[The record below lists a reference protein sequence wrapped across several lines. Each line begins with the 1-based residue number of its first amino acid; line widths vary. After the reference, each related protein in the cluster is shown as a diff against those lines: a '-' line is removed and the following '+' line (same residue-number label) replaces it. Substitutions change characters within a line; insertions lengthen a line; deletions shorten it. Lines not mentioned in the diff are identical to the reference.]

1 MIAQVRTKS
10 GRVAGRPLTWA
21 DKAPLS
27 DSSSGGGEE
36 VPAVAAPPRIRLRYG
51 SATIPQVHSFRT
63 AQAFGL
69 EADVR
74 ANLMVTNYRH

>member
-27 DSSSGGGEE
+27 DSSSGGDGA
-36 VPAVAAPPRIRLRYG
+36 PAAAAPPRIRLRYG
-51 SATIPQVHSFRT
+51 SATIPQVTQFEDGTGITIQTLTSERP
-63 AQAFGL
+63 
-69 EADVR
+69 
-74 ANLMVTNYRH
+74 